1 MKSFLDNLH
10 LYEIVLLFLGIFL
23 FVILSVGLAYY
34 IIKKEEFK
42 KLLFFFPI
50 SIIMIGYPSI
60 QEIRVEKDKITII
73 KYMDKVLEN
82 PNDIE
87 VHEELARITKKL
99 EKRASTP
106 EDLKVVSVA
115 NLLLGN
121 SEKVIELADKVIDKR
136 TENKPEPREDSI
148 TKNTNIKTF
157 TEIRKLAIL
166 QNDFKKDSTILIDTM
181 LFKQQLEK
189 IPWDNP
195 EIKDYLNKTTI
206 TKQKQG
212 Q

>member
-1 MKSFLDNLH
+1 MKSLFDNLH

-42 KLLFFFPI
+42 KLLFFFPM

-73 KYMDKVLEN
+73 KYMDKILEN
-82 PNDIE
+82 PDDVE
-87 VHEELARITKKL
+87 VNEELARITKKL
-99 EKRASTP
+99 EKRASAP

-121 SEKVIELADKVIDKR
+121 SEKVIELANKAINEK
-136 TENKPEPREDSI
+136 TESNPETKEDSI
-148 TKNTNIKTF
+148 TKNIKIKTF
-157 TEIRKLAIL
+157 TEIRKLATI
-166 QNDFKKDSTILIDTM
+166 QNDFKKDSTILIDTT

-195 EIKDYLNKTTI
+195 KTKDFLNKKTI
-206 TKQKQG
+206 TK
-212 Q
+212 

>member
-1 MKSFLDNLH
+1 MESVLDNLH

-23 FVILSVGLAYY
+23 FVILTAGLTYY

-42 KLLFFFPI
+42 KLLLFFPI

-60 QEIRVEKDKITII
+60 QEIRVEKDKIII
-73 KYMDKVLEN
+73 VKYMDKILEDPDN
-82 PNDIE
+82 IE
-87 VHEELARITKKL
+87 IQEELARITKKL

-121 SEKVIELADKVIDKR
+121 SEKVIELTAKAIDEK
-136 TENKPEPREDSI
+136 TESKPETREDSI
-148 TKNTNIKTF
+148 SKNSKIKAF
-157 TEIRKLAIL
+157 TEIKKLATI
-166 QNDFKKDSTILIDTM
+166 QNDYKKDSAILIDTM
-181 LFKQQLEK
+181 LFKKQLEK

-195 EIKDYLNKTTI
+195 KIKDYLNKRTI
-206 TKQKQG
+206 TKQKIG